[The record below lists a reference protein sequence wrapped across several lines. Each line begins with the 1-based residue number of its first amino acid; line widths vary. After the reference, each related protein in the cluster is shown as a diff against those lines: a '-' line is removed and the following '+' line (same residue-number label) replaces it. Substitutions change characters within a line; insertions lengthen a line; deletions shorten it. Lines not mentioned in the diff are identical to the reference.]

1 MDTVNTIDY
10 VAEDRQNM
18 IDFHGKYTFLEG
30 DDKLDLFETDQ
41 LINLTENPVTQEPL
55 TQEELQY
62 IKFHDD
68 CYKYT
73 GDMQLAPETL
83 QQFFTWYADSRRAG
97 ATIET
102 LRDSPDTE
110 QAYKI
115 VRYYLTATDFQ
126 SHFRDFNPTDSD
138 KEAYERDLAEK
149 ALRTSKTI
157 GKWLLRHSSR
167 NRPVSQEAQ
176 DKLQRLG
183 YRYYALSYI
192 AKDAQ
197 IKHVLITC
205 KVGKGWSSFN
215 SWKTNFL
222 DVLEETLIGSGL
234 VFYQQIKGYITVNY

>member
-1 MDTVNTIDY
+1 MDTIDDRDY
-10 VAEDRQNM
+10 IAVDRQTM
-18 IDFHGKYTFLEG
+18 IDFHGRYTFLEG
-30 DDKLDLFETDQ
+30 DEKLDLFETNQ
-41 LINLTENPVTQEPL
+41 IINLPTNPLTNQTL

-62 IKFHDD
+62 IKFHDE

-73 GDMQLAPETL
+73 GDMELSPETL

-97 ATIET
+97 ATVEA
-102 LRDSPDTE
+102 LRDSPDTA
-110 QAYKI
+110 QAYNI

-126 SHFRDFNPTDSD
+126 SHFRNFNPTDSD

-167 NRPVSQEAQ
+167 NRPVSEEAQ

-197 IKHVLITC
+197 IKHLLITC
-205 KVGKGWSSFN
+205 KVGKGWSTFG
-215 SWKTNFL
+215 SWYTNFV
-222 DVLEETLIGSGL
+222 DVLEEALIKSGL
-234 VFYQQIKGYITVNY
+234 VFYQQIQGYITVNY